1 MRFRYWRYF
10 WDYSGGNM
18 TDQGTHLM
26 DVVQWFTNSGPP
38 RSAICYGQVAKMIG
52 AETPDVFCAVF
63 EYPDFMATWTLNYC
77 NSYDNGWSIQFQ
89 GDKGTMIVDEDGLRV
104 WKEPWKNNREPTEK
118 LEAAIAD
125 RDAHSEFPG
134 LREVAAGA
142 ERAGGSGRQRRA
154 GPHLANLAFHQHRQV
169 S

>member
-1 MRFRYWRYF
+1 MDNSPLHGKLDWKRFLGNAKDRDLEPMRFRNWRYF

-38 RSAICYGQVAKMIG
+38 RSAVCYGRVEKMIG
-52 AETPDVFCAVF
+52 AETPDEFCAVF

-89 GDKGTMIVDEDGLRV
+89 GDKGTRSEERRV
-104 WKEPWKNNREPTEK
+104 GKECRHRGSAVHEK
-118 LEAAIAD
+118 K
-125 RDAHSEFPG
+125 
-134 LREVAAGA
+134 
-142 ERAGGSGRQRRA
+142 
-154 GPHLANLAFHQHRQV
+154 
-169 S
+169 